1 MATLHCTFL
10 QPIHYITLPLLS
22 PREIAPSPC
31 IADERKRWCTTE
43 EEKGIFLLINSTLH
57 LLAHP
62 HLYPIAI
69 PKYLHQPPTDLPP
82 VKPSAIALGT
92 AFNHAVSL
100 AVLGPVFGDAYRR
113 AQQANTKE
121 EYFHSK
127 EAATAAASWGSSVV
141 GSAIQSYGVGAL
153 INATGTLTYKGAAYL
168 GSLIFFASAAPSIVS
183 QVLTEKRPLDTIAIG
198 AVARVLETVGLS
210 LFLTYWG
217 TRTNPFD

>member
-1 MATLHCTFL
+1 MAS
-10 QPIHYITLPLLS
+10 LS
-22 PREIAPSPC
+22 
-31 IADERKRWCTTE
+31 
-43 EEKGIFLLINSTLH
+43 
-57 LLAHP
+57 
-62 HLYPIAI
+62 Y
-69 PKYLHQPPTDLPP
+69 LPP

-113 AQQANTKE
+113 AQQANSKE

-127 EAATAAASWGSSVV
+127 EAATAAATWGSSIV
-141 GSAIQSYGVGAL
+141 GSAVQSYGVGAL

-217 TRTNPFD
+217 TRTNPFE